1 MNIGKAYT
9 FIPQEDGWIG
19 KIVIAALVSLF
30 SVLLLPGFFLVGYQ
44 LAIMRNVIKGEDHPL
59 PAWENWGTLFMEGA
73 IIWVTLFVY
82 TLPVTLLVICSSLI
96 VIPSAAAGEE
106 ISGAAIVGVVLMS
119 CLILLLAIALA
130 FIIPAVYIQFIRT
143 GEVGSL
149 FRFSEIINIAREDVV
164 DILLAIVAA
173 IAANLVLGIFTWI
186 PVCGWFIIAP
196 LGTAWIMI
204 STAHLYGQIAAKDEG
219 KIIDPALA

>member
-1 MNIGKAYT
+1 M
-9 FIPQEDGWIG
+9 
-19 KIVIAALVSLF
+19 
-30 SVLLLPGFFLVGYQ
+30 LLPRIFLFGYQ
-44 LAIMRNVIKGEDHPL
+44 LATMRNVIKGEEHPL
-59 PAWENWGTLFMEGA
+59 PAWENWGKLFVEGA

-82 TLPVTLLVICSSLI
+82 TLPITLLVICSSLI
-96 VIPSAAAGEE
+96 VIPSAAAGED
-106 ISGAAIVGVVLMS
+106 ISGPAIVGVVLMG
-119 CLILLLAIALA
+119 CLLLLLAIALA

-143 GEVGSL
+143 GEFGSL

-164 DILLAIVAA
+164 NILLTIVAA

-186 PVCGWFIIAP
+186 PICGWFIISP

-204 STAHLYGQIAAKDEG
+204 STAHLFGQIAAEDKG